1 MKTADVR
8 EMGMA
13 LENKKKRKRESRIYS
28 KNGVQIVKSG
38 AGLSKQSD

>member
-13 LENKKKRKRESRIYS
+13 LENKKKRKRENRIYS
-28 KNGVQIVKSG
+28 EIGGQIVKSR
-38 AGLSKQSD
+38 AGFSKQSD

>member
-13 LENKKKRKRESRIYS
+13 LENKKKRKRESSIHS
-28 KNGVQIVKSG
+28 KNGGQIVKSG
-38 AGLSKQSD
+38 AGFSKQSD